1 MHRLFQ
7 PGHHRPHGG
16 AGPAIPLCG
25 IDRVFVTE
33 HQAQIQRINTDPAS
47 CPAQRPLHGLPHG
60 AQRITNIRK
69 SQVEIRLFLLL
80 GFLFSLRRFLLRF
93 FLFGLFLRRRNDLH
107 FHRADAG
114 GNTQFLPKAGLHADT
129 QAQDQDDD
137 AHNNAQNDPSGQ
149 RVSSFRNG
157 GIR

>member
-7 PGHHRPHGG
+7 PWHHRPHGSV
-16 AGPAIPLCG
+16 GPAIPLSG
-25 IDRVFVTE
+25 IDGIFVTE
-33 HQAQIQRINTDPAS
+33 YEAQIQRVNTDAAP

-60 AQRITNIRK
+60 AQRVPDIRK
-69 SQVEIRLFLLL
+69 SQVEIQFLLL
-80 GFLFSLRRFLLRF
+80 RFLFSLRRFLLRF
-93 FLFGLFLRRRNDLH
+93 FFFWFLLRRRDDLH

-114 GNTQFLPKAGLHADT
+114 GDTQYLSKAGLHADT

-137 AHNNAQNDPSGQ
+137 AHNNAQNDPSSQ